1 MVKTILESDILTYE
15 KPANGGYD
23 GYDIAYSVDMEKLE
37 KEFSKQYKRIYDC
50 RDNLNGYDDAINT
63 FDEKTKNDKEFNE
76 MVNDFVRYHGD
87 FISSDREAAA
97 FMFAL
102 VDLGVIDNPNKW
114 WTVKYWNDN
123 VHKEGYRRTS
133 KRESVETISPAEI
146 YDIAVKE
153 LPKEDIDH
161 HASDLYI
168 RVTPE
173 SKRLIS
179 RLQPKSLLSTFIDN
193 IDHDEWYELPF
204 CYGDYFTKKS
214 ESKKLNKRLVKESL
228 ISGWERVFDYELKM
242 YRYENTDL
250 DKNNEYV
257 YYIICN
263 AEDDPSYSWFSDYEK
278 DYPYTCEILDKDRE
292 YISSSGR
299 KRFKTFFDAEI
310 WLKDEAKRKGLPCDI

>member
-50 RDNLNGYDDAINT
+50 EDNLNGYDDAINT
-63 FDEKTKNDKEFNE
+63 FDEKMKNDKEFNE
-76 MVNDFVRYHGD
+76 MVNDFVSYHED

-114 WTVKYWNDN
+114 WTIKYWDNN
-123 VHKEGYRRTS
+123 VHKEGYRRTA

-161 HASDLYI
+161 HESDLYI

-214 ESKKLNKRLVKESL
+214 EGHRKVNKGKPVNESTDYL
-228 ISGWERVFDYELKM
+228 GVGWEELYDYELGLPYYGYSCLNSKG
-242 YRYENTDL
+242 YLRY
-250 DKNNEYV
+250 
-257 YYIICN
+257 YYIIYIN
-263 AEDDPSYSWFSDYEK
+263 EDDNFNNGRTYN
-278 DYPYTCEILDKDRE
+278 CEIQDKDGDCLSAKGKF
-292 YISSSGR
+292 SSLR
-299 KRFKTFFDAEI
+299 DAKT